1 MNELDEI
8 EEDILNEDEEIEV
21 DESKGWKQANSA
33 DVERL
38 LNVSPKSVEHKVP
51 IDDEGKIF
59 ITLFIRDL
67 PITEQLDML
76 ELFMTFDKKGE
87 AKLKWR
93 QYYAHAYIRMVEKS
107 IPNIKWKQAR
117 FYNKKFLKVLMDYLP
132 NPFED
137 EKIVP
142 GGIDGDTRKNS

>member
-1 MNELDEI
+1 MNETE
-8 EEDILNEDEEIEV
+8 EEDILDEEEEIEV
-21 DESKGWKQANSA
+21 DESKGWTQASSD
-33 DVERL
+33 DVKRL
-38 LNVSPKSVEHKVP
+38 LGVSLTSDEHKVS

-59 ITLFIRDL
+59 ITLFIKEI

-93 QYYAHAYIRMVEKS
+93 QYYAHAYTRMVEKT
-107 IPNIKWKQAR
+107 IPTIKWKQAR
-117 FYNKKFLKVLMDYLP
+117 FYNKKFLKILMEYLP

-137 EKIVP
+137 EKIAP